1 MSNVSFST
9 AGKNGHVVV
18 AEISNGDHNFASTE
32 VMNALADGL
41 EEATAKGARAA
52 VVCAGGLA
60 ACSGSDA
67 TDKTAP
73 VPSRSGSGE
82 ILAQVAD
89 IKVGGA
95 ISAKSPAGQP
105 IIIAQPKDGT
115 FVGFSAICTH
125 AGCTVVP
132 SADGKTLQCPCH
144 KSTFDALTGKN
155 TGGPAPAPLPKVLVE
170 VKGGAVVAV

>member
-1 MSNVSFST
+1 MRSEIT
-9 AGKNGHVVV
+9 AVPSRRQLVTGC
-18 AEISNGDHNFASTE
+18 
-32 VMNALADGL
+32 
-41 EEATAKGARAA
+41 AA

-73 VPSRSGSGE
+73 APSRSGSGE
-82 ILAQVAD
+82 TLAQVAD
-89 IKVGGA
+89 VKVGGA
-95 ISAKSPAGQP
+95 ISAKTPAGKP
-105 IIIAQPKDGT
+105 IIIAQPKEGT

-155 TGGPAPAPLPKVLVE
+155 TGGPAPAPLPQVLVE
-170 VKGGAVVAV
+170 VKGGAVIAV